1 MEDQEGSGTVVEI
14 ASTKRR
20 KAAARRPSAARRTA
34 GSSPSGGTRKP
45 RKSSAR
51 PKAPARRR
59 RASSSVSIEGLIRSI
74 AGGAAIA
81 RAALAEAS
89 GEGAVAVRRAADNA
103 SRVSRD
109 TVTKLAQEWRA
120 LEPKRKARL
129 LAALLGAAAAASVP
143 LVRRSLKK

>member
-1 MEDQEGSGTVVEI
+1 MEDQEGPGTVVEI
-14 ASTKRR
+14 ASTKRG
-20 KAAARRPSAARRTA
+20 KTPARRPGAGRRTA
-34 GSSPSGGTRKP
+34 GSSAAGASRKP
-45 RKSSAR
+45 RKTAAR
-51 PKAPARRR
+51 PKSAARRR
-59 RASSSVSIEGLIRSI
+59 RAASSVSIEGLIRSI

-89 GEGAVAVRRAADNA
+89 GEGAIAVRRAAGNA
-103 SRVSRD
+103 SRVSRR
-109 TVTKLAQEWRA
+109 TVTKLAEEWRA

>member
-1 MEDQEGSGTVVEI
+1 MEDQEGPGTVVEI

-20 KAAARRPSAARRTA
+20 KTPARRTA
-34 GSSPSGGTRKP
+34 AAKTTGTARKP
-45 RKSSAR
+45 RKTAAR
-51 PKAPARRR
+51 PKTSARRR
-59 RASSSVSIEGLIRSI
+59 RAASSVSIEGLIRSI

-89 GEGAVAVRRAADNA
+89 GEGAVAVRRAAGNA
-103 SRVSRD
+103 SRVARQ

-120 LEPKRKARL
+120 LEPKRKASL

>member
-1 MEDQEGSGTVVEI
+1 MEDQEGPGTVVEI

-20 KAAARRPSAARRTA
+20 KTPPRRT
-34 GSSPSGGTRKP
+34 GTGKTTGTARKP
-45 RKSSAR
+45 RKTAAR
-51 PKAPARRR
+51 PKPSARRR
-59 RASSSVSIEGLIRSI
+59 RAASGVSIEGLIRSI

-89 GEGAVAVRRAADNA
+89 GEGAVAVRRAAGNA
-103 SRVSRD
+103 SRVSRQ

-120 LEPKRKARL
+120 LEPKRKASL

>member
-1 MEDQEGSGTVVEI
+1 MEDQEGPGTVVEI
-14 ASTKRR
+14 ASKNRR
-20 KAAARRPSAARRTA
+20 KAPARRT
-34 GSSPSGGTRKP
+34 GTGKTTGTARKP
-45 RKSSAR
+45 RKTPAR
-51 PKAPARRR
+51 AKSPARRR
-59 RASSSVSIEGLIRSI
+59 RAASNVSIEGLIRSI

-89 GEGAVAVRRAADNA
+89 GEGAVAMRRYAGNA
-103 SRVSRD
+103 SRVSRR

>member
-1 MEDQEGSGTVVEI
+1 MENQEGPGTVVEI
-14 ASTKRR
+14 ASTRRR
-20 KAAARRPSAARRTA
+20 KAPTRRPGASKTPATA
-34 GSSPSGGTRKP
+34 RKP
-45 RKSSAR
+45 RKTAVR
-51 PKAPARRR
+51 GKAPAKRR
-59 RASSSVSIEGLIRSI
+59 RASSASVSIERLIRSI

-89 GEGAVAVRRAADNA
+89 GEGAIAVRRAASNATRA
-103 SRVSRD
+103 SRK

-120 LEPKRKARL
+120 LEPRRKARL

>member
-1 MEDQEGSGTVVEI
+1 MEDQEGPGTVVEI

-20 KAAARRPSAARRTA
+20 KSAVRRPSAARRTA
-34 GSSPSGGTRKP
+34 GSSAAGTPRKP
-45 RKSSAR
+45 RKPAAR
-51 PKAPARRR
+51 PKTAARRR
-59 RASSSVSIEGLIRSI
+59 GAPSSVSIEGLIRSI

-89 GEGAVAVRRAADNA
+89 GEGADAFRRAAGNA
-103 SRVSRD
+103 SRVSRQ
-109 TVTKLAQEWRA
+109 TVTKLAEEWRA

>member
-1 MEDQEGSGTVVEI
+1 MEDQEGTGTVVEI

-20 KAAARRPSAARRTA
+20 KTPTRRTTGAGKTTGTARRPRKTA
-34 GSSPSGGTRKP
+34 
-45 RKSSAR
+45 AR
-51 PKAPARRR
+51 PKPAARRR

-89 GEGAVAVRRAADNA
+89 GEGAVAVRRAAGNA
-103 SRVSRD
+103 SRASRQ

-120 LEPKRKARL
+120 LEPKRKASL

>member
-1 MEDQEGSGTVVEI
+1 MEDQEGPGTVVEI

-20 KAAARRPSAARRTA
+20 KTPARRPGAARTA
-34 GSSPSGGTRKP
+34 GAARKP
-45 RKSSAR
+45 RKKAVRSKSPAKR
-51 PKAPARRR
+51 PRA
-59 RASSSVSIEGLIRSI
+59 ASSGVSIEGLIHSI
-74 AGGAAIA
+74 AGGVSIA

-89 GEGAVAVRRAADNA
+89 GEGAVAVRRAAGNATRA
-103 SRVSRD
+103 SRE

-120 LEPKRKARL
+120 LEPRRKAQL